1 MFGIDNCGIKTK
13 VNKVASCNESIS
25 SIALF
30 FGESIIISHHP
41 LALAIAFAE
50 QGCNLL
56 LTDIDSQQTKLE
68 EVVSACYDA
77 ATAAGTSSNIS
88 IFPHVC
94 NVTNR
99 LHAQRTICAAD
110 DVARTTTT
118 FGNSIASILVNCAGI
133 TRDGRLASITNNDW
147 DDVLDVNLK
156 GTFLMCQEFCE
167 PTRLGKLLERKG
179 SSSGSGGSIINIGS
193 VVSNYGNIGQVNYAA
208 SKGGVVGLTRSIAKE
223 MALFSWKTNSSKE
236 VVGKNDENDEAR
248 GRVAVSPTVRVNCIQ
263 PGMIVTLPTRQC
275 LFIEPKSQFCMF
287 AFFVSP
293 LGFIATPMAQAVPER
308 ILSEVTDKIA
318 LKRLGHP
325 EDVAN
330 LVLFL
335 ASGAR
340 SGYITGEV
348 FECSGMLRL

>member
-1 MFGIDNCGIKTK
+1 MVIYVFVQFMQTNAYLILVIFRRID
-13 VNKVASCNESIS
+13 IS
-25 SIALF
+25 YHLPAT
-30 FGESIIISHHP
+30 
-41 LALAIAFAE
+41 AIAFAE
-50 QGCNLL
+50 QGCNLIL
-56 LTDIDSQQTKLE
+56 ADTDSQQTKLE

-77 ATAAGTSSNIS
+77 ATAAGTNSNINDNNIS

-99 LHAQRTICAAD
+99 IHAQRTICAAD
-110 DVARTTTT
+110 EVARTATK
-118 FGNSIASILVNCAGI
+118 FSNSVASILVNCAGI
-133 TRDGRLASITNNDW
+133 TRDGRLANLSNNDW
-147 DDVLDVNLK
+147 DEVLDVNLK

-179 SSSGSGGSIINIGS
+179 SSSGSGSGGSIINIGS
-193 VVSNYGNIGQVNYAA
+193 VVSNYGNAGQVNYAA

-223 MALFSWKTNSSKE
+223 MALLSWKANSSRKIM
-236 VVGKNDENDEAR
+236 GNYDKNDGAL

-263 PGMIVTLPTRQC
+263 PGMIVTLPTLQC
-275 LFIEPKSQFCMF
+275 LFIEPKSQSCMF
-287 AFFVSP
+287 AFFVLT
-293 LGFIATPMAQAVPER
+293 LGFIATPMVQAVPER
-308 ILSEVTDKIA
+308 ILSEVTNKIA

-340 SGYITGEV
+340 SGYITGET